1 MIYGKYK
8 KTIKI
13 RGRGQ
18 CDTCSGGGRGVQNR
32 QKMLRPYMNNP
43 LLLAACY
50 YILLATCC
58 LLFANCQYL
67 WLLAILYRPLATCY
81 FLFVTCYILLAHS
94 TYCLLLYAK
103 CVLLVAWYLQMATC
117 CLRLA
122 TSHFLTPVLQVLL
135 ECCLYLFNLFE
146 FMKRIIVLVLI
157 LLLHSI
163 FHPIIL
169 PTRQQQDMT
178 RKYKT

>member
-1 MIYGKYK
+1 MENIK
-8 KTIKI
+8 KLSKSGGGDNVTLA
-13 RGRGQ
+13 Q
-18 CDTCSGGGRGVQNR
+18 GGGRGVQNR

-43 LLLAACY
+43 LLLATCY

-103 CVLLVAWYLQMATC
+103 CVLLVAWYLQLANC
-117 CLRLA
+117 CLPLA
-122 TSHFLTPVLQVLL
+122 ASYFLTPVLQLLL
-135 ECCLYLFNLFE
+135 ECC
-146 FMKRIIVLVLI
+146 
-157 LLLHSI
+157 
-163 FHPIIL
+163 
-169 PTRQQQDMT
+169 Q
-178 RKYKT
+178 